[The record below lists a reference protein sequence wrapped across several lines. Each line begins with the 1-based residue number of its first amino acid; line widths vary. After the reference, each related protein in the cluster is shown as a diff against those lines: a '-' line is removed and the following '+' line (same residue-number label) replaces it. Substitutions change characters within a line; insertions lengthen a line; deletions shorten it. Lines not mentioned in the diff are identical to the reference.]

1 MAARL
6 NNRHQ
11 QMVRDKIQASQ
22 LINRLQDHVD
32 GRVELTAAQ
41 VNSAKI
47 LLDRSLPV
55 LQSVEHTTDGDSGF
69 VVKLVSQVSGTVPAD
84 D

>member
-32 GRVELTAAQ
+32 GKVELTAAQ

-55 LQSVEHTTDGDSGF
+55 LQSVEHTTDGDGGF